1 MLPTMK
7 LLPTD
12 RTRILRIAL
21 VTLLSFGAVLLA
33 LAILQHVL
41 VPVLVWLAPALE
53 RPFYDLGFFGPYPT
67 QEYVS
72 FNLSSP
78 RASIVQWDESCDDGY
93 VFLDPNGPSVDHRGP
108 LILDAKGHLIW
119 TSDAFETTTN
129 LKLQEYEGAEYLT
142 FWSGHKAKTMGT
154 GLYYMMDNNY
164 TIAHTVDAVG
174 QDLHGDLHEF
184 KITKENTAL
193 LTVYNLTNADLTG
206 MGWFRGANG
215 WITDSVFQ
223 EVDIATGELLF
234 EWSASHHF
242 KAELSFMWNP
252 FGGYSDSS
260 PFDFFHINSVEKD
273 RNGNYLISSRHFH
286 SIMTVDGKTG
296 EILWELGGHSTDFED
311 LSDGKASG
319 FSWQHDARWINEDE
333 GLISLFDNG
342 VAWPHVDVP
351 YSEGRIIKLDFDA
364 MTAELVQNFVSP
376 SHPRSSSQGSI
387 IPLQTPEGADHI
399 FIGWGSS
406 AAFSEFT
413 PEGQLLCETHFAA
426 SGLWWWERIK
436 SYRAY
441 KTPSWSATPKEWDP
455 SAQIESGSV
464 FVSWNGATDVAFWEL
479 SGRKDVEGGEWQVI
493 DIIEKDDFEDSFI
506 LPSSGATASFD
517 EYRVAALDR
526 DHGFLRYSNTTSPP
540 ATSGFLGFLSYALMV
555 LSALAVVAGVVGY
568 WLGRKKGWSP
578 DWKRY
583 AASAQAVIDRSKYQK
598 LW

>member
-1 MLPTMK
+1 MK

-12 RTRILRIAL
+12 RTRVLRIAL
-21 VTLLSFGAVLLA
+21 VTLLSLGAVLLA

-41 VPVLVWLAPALE
+41 VPVLVWVAPALE

-67 QEYVS
+67 QDYVS

-78 RASIVQWDESCDDGY
+78 RASIVEWDESCDDGF

-108 LILDAKGHLIW
+108 LIVDAKGRLVW

-184 KITKENTAL
+184 KITKDNTAL

-286 SIMTVDGKTG
+286 SVMTVDGKSG
-296 EILWELGGHSTDFED
+296 EVLWELGGHSTDFED

-319 FSWQHDARWINEDE
+319 FSWQHDARWLDEEE
-333 GLISLFDNG
+333 GLLSLFDNG

-351 YSEGRIIKLDFDA
+351 YSEGRIIKLDLDA
-364 MTAELVQNFVSP
+364 MTAELVQNFISP

-441 KTPSWSATPKEWDP
+441 KTPSWSATPKDWDP
-455 SAQIESGSV
+455 SAQIESGSL

-479 SGRKDVEGGEWQVI
+479 SGRKAVEDGDAEWQVI
-493 DIIEKDDFEDSFI
+493 DIIEKEDFEDTFI
-506 LPSSGATASFD
+506 LPSSEASFD

-526 DHGFLRYSNTTSPP
+526 DHGFLRYSNTMSPP
-540 ATSGFLGFLSYALMV
+540 PTSGFLGFISYALMI
-555 LSALAVVAGVVGY
+555 LSALAVVAGVGGY
-568 WLGRKKGWSP
+568 WLGKKKGWALP
-578 DWKRY
+578 DWRRY